1 MEQFNMGECFMKQT
15 IKQRRYLGGA
25 VGSDIYPNIKQR
37 HLVQIENMKTIRTN
51 NMLGLVGMF
60 FIQGATLPSLFSV
73 VFANGT
79 PPPLTLL
86 VGVFVGL
93 MFYQARAIRNFNTE
107 WVYAIGNTI
116 GLLSN
121 GTLIYLSI
129 Y

>member
-1 MEQFNMGECFMKQT
+1 MKQT
-15 IKQRRYLGGA
+15 LKQRKALTGYVAGQD
-25 VGSDIYPNIKQR
+25 VYPYMKQR
-37 HLVQIENMKTIRTN
+37 QLATIEQAQRTRTSN
-51 NMLGLVGMF
+51 LLGLVGMF

-93 MFYQARAIRNFNTE
+93 MFYQARAIRNFKTE

>member
-15 IKQRRYLGGA
+15 IKQRKYLGGA

-37 HLVQIENMKTIRTN
+37 HLVQIESMKKIRTN

-93 MFYQARAIRNFNTE
+93 MFYQARAIRNFHTE

>member
-1 MEQFNMGECFMKQT
+1 MGECFMKQT

-37 HLVQIENMKTIRTN
+37 HLVQIESMKKIRTN

-60 FIQGATLPSLFSV
+60 FIQRATLPSLFSV

-129 Y
+129 I

>member
-1 MEQFNMGECFMKQT
+1 MQTLKQRKT
-15 IKQRRYLGGA
+15 LSNYVAGNDVYPYIKQRQMEQ
-25 VGSDIYPNIKQR
+25 I
-37 HLVQIENMKTIRTN
+37 VQAKKIRTN
-51 NMLGLVGMF
+51 NLLGLVGML

-93 MFYQARAIRNFNTE
+93 CLYQARALRNLKYE
-107 WVYAIGNTI
+107 WVYAIGNTV

>member
-1 MEQFNMGECFMKQT
+1 MGECFMKQT
-15 IKQRRYLGGA
+15 IKQRKYLGGA

-60 FIQGATLPSLFSV
+60 FIQGATLPSLFAV

-93 MFYQARAIRNFNTE
+93 MFYQARAIRNISTE

>member
-1 MEQFNMGECFMKQT
+1 MGECFMKQT

-37 HLVQIENMKTIRTN
+37 HLVQIESMKKIRTN
-51 NMLGLVGMF
+51 NMLGLVGKI
-60 FIQGATLPSLFSV
+60 FIQGATLPRSFSV

-93 MFYQARAIRNFNTE
+93 MFYQARAIRNISTE
-107 WVYAIGNTI
+107 WVYALGNTI

-129 Y
+129 I

>member
-1 MEQFNMGECFMKQT
+1 MKQT
-15 IKQRRYLGGA
+15 LKQRKTLSNYVAGQDVYPYIKQRQLA
-25 VGSDIYPNIKQR
+25 TIEQAQR
-37 HLVQIENMKTIRTN
+37 TRTSN
-51 NMLGLVGMF
+51 LLGLVGMF

-93 MFYQARAIRNFNTE
+93 MFYQARAIRNISTE

>member
-1 MEQFNMGECFMKQT
+1 MKQT
-15 IKQRRYLGGA
+15 IKQRKYLGGA

-60 FIQGATLPSLFSV
+60 FIQGATLPSLFAV

-93 MFYQARAIRNFNTE
+93 MFYQARAIRNISTE

>member
-1 MEQFNMGECFMKQT
+1 MGECFMKQT
-15 IKQRRYLGGA
+15 IKQRKYLGGA
-25 VGSDIYPNIKQR
+25 VGSDIYPRIKQQHR
-37 HLVQIENMKTIRTN
+37 VSIENVKRARTN
-51 NMLGLVGMF
+51 NLLGLVGMF

-93 MFYQARAIRNFNTE
+93 MFYQARAIRNISTE
-107 WVYAIGNTI
+107 WVYALGNTI

-129 Y
+129 I

>member
-1 MEQFNMGECFMKQT
+1 MFMKQT
-15 IKQRRYLGGA
+15 LKQRKTLSNYVAGTDVYPYIKQRQLA
-25 VGSDIYPNIKQR
+25 TIEQAQR
-37 HLVQIENMKTIRTN
+37 TRTSN
-51 NMLGLVGMF
+51 LLGLVGMF

-93 MFYQARAIRNFNTE
+93 MFYQARAIRNFKTE

>member
-1 MEQFNMGECFMKQT
+1 MGECFMKQT

-60 FIQGATLPSLFSV
+60 FIHGATLPSLFSV

>member
-1 MEQFNMGECFMKQT
+1 MKQT
-15 IKQRRYLGGA
+15 LKQRKTLTGYVAGQD
-25 VGSDIYPNIKQR
+25 VYPYMKQR
-37 HLVQIENMKTIRTN
+37 HLVKIENVKRARTN
-51 NMLGLVGMF
+51 NILGLVGMF

-93 MFYQARAIRNFNTE
+93 MFYQARAIRNFKTE